1 MKLDAKRFIE
11 LSIFILLVS
20 YFKRRYYD
28 LRQGWTVL
36 APLFAYSNFV
46 LIIYNF
52 TNLKEIVSQEIF
64 VILFSVGAGL
74 ILLLM
79 GKTFRKKQLSVDLS
93 LAYERNKAAA
103 KTLRIHLE
111 TSKRI
116 LEKMNEPV
124 SIELEERIEYLRSIE
139 SGKI

>member
-1 MKLDAKRFIE
+1 M
-11 LSIFILLVS
+11 S

-28 LRQGWTVL
+28 LRQGWTIL

-52 TNLKEIVSQEIF
+52 TDLRESLSQEMFI
-64 VILFSVGAGL
+64 ILFSIGAGI

-79 GKTFRKKQLSVDLS
+79 GKTFRKNQLSVDLS

-111 TSKRI
+111 TSKKI
-116 LEKMNEPV
+116 LEKMNEP
-124 SIELEERIEYLRSIE
+124 IPEELEERIEYLRKIE